1 MTVYLQSVDYCLGE
15 KTMITVKTVFMHQL
29 HIVHSKSLLGFSTN
43 GAGFLCVNIE
53 GVGQVTLGSTKA
65 TEAVLNKCK
74 EMMLEIKENS
84 DNEYLINDDTFKGG

>member
-1 MTVYLQSVDYCLGE
+1 
-15 KTMITVKTVFMHQL
+15 
-29 HIVHSKSLLGFSTN
+29 
-43 GAGFLCVNIE
+43 
-53 GVGQVTLGSTKA
+53 LGSTKA